1 MDEKSL
7 VFHIGPIWFDGT
19 VCLMVVLTCLIVFAL
34 VFFSTRH
41 LTMKPKGKQNAI
53 EYLIDFVKGI
63 LSDNLPKG
71 EIGNLHLFAFTL
83 FLFIF
88 VANVIGLVT
97 KVVTPGE
104 TTLWKSPT
112 ADPLVTLTLSMTII
126 LLSNFFGL
134 KRFGTKGYIVNSFI
148 KPVSF
153 LAPIKVME
161 EFTNVLTL
169 GLRLYGNIY
178 AGEVLLTLVAQLAM
192 QFPPFGFILALPLEM
207 IWIGFSIFIGAI
219 QAYIFTTL
227 SSVYIGHKVEL
238 AEE

>member
-1 MDEKSL
+1 MEEKSL
-7 VFHIGPIWFDGT
+7 VFKLGPIWFDGT
-19 VCLMVVLTCLIVFAL
+19 VCLMIFLTCLFVFLL
-34 VFFSTRH
+34 VYGFSRH
-41 LTMKPKGKQNAI
+41 LSMKPKGKQNAI
-53 EYLIDFVKGI
+53 EYLIDFVRGI
-63 LSDNLPKG
+63 LSDNLPKS
-71 EIGNLHLFAFTL
+71 EIGNVHLFAFTL

-88 VANVIGLVT
+88 TANTIGLMT
-97 KVVTPGE
+97 KVVLPGE
-104 TTLWKSPT
+104 VTLWKSPT
-112 ADPLVTLTLSMTII
+112 ADPMVTLTLSMTVI

-134 KRFGTKGYIVNSFI
+134 KRFGAKGYFINSFI

-153 LAPIKVME
+153 LFPIKIME

-192 QFPPFGFILALPLEM
+192 QFPPFGFIFALPLEM

-227 SSVYIGHKVEL
+227 SSVYIGHKLEVTES
-238 AEE
+238 

>member
-1 MDEKSL
+1 MEEKSL

-19 VCLMVVLTCLIVFAL
+19 VCLMILLTCIIVFSL
-34 VFFSTRH
+34 VYFATRN
-41 LTMKPKGKQNAI
+41 LTLKPKGKQNVI
-53 EYLIDFVKGI
+53 EYLIDFIKNI
-63 LSDNLPKG
+63 LSDNLPKE
-71 EIGNLHLFAFTL
+71 EIGNVHLFAFTL
-83 FLFIF
+83 FLFILT
-88 VANVIGLVT
+88 ANTIGLVT
-97 KVVTPGE
+97 KVVLPNE

-134 KRFGTKGYIVNSFI
+134 RKFGTKGYLINSFV
-148 KPVSF
+148 KPVAF

-178 AGEVLLTLVAQLAM
+178 AGEVLLTLVGQLAM
-192 QFPPFGFILALPLEM
+192 QLPPFGFVLALPLEM

-238 AEE
+238 AEA